1 MRILSIHG
9 CCRKLG
15 LRTGARMRSTTQAT
29 HRDSYKGRKRARG
42 NAFTQG
48 EHTAQLEQAAR
59 EGDAV
64 LPPTCSAQFWHARVR
79 LQVCTRKDIA
89 DVLDDSS
96 KLQLYMKF
104 KAIQSRPVVGTGPQI
119 RQQKLVM
126 FSVSCNSS
134 KSLRSSQFH
143 RSQVR
148 QVIS

>member
-29 HRDSYKGRKRARG
+29 HRDSYKGTQTSKG
-42 NAFTQG
+42 QCITQG
-48 EHTAQLEQAAR
+48 EHTAELEQAAR

-64 LPPTCSAQFWHARVR
+64 LPPTCSAQFWHAWVR

-89 DVLDDSS
+89 AVQDDPS

-119 RQQKLVM
+119 RQQKLV
-126 FSVSCNSS
+126 
-134 KSLRSSQFH
+134 
-143 RSQVR
+143 
-148 QVIS
+148 